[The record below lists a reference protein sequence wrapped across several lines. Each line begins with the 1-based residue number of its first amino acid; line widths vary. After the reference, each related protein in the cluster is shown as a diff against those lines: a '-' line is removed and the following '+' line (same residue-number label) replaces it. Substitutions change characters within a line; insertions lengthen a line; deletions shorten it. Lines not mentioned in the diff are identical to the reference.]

1 MLYILFILFTFTV
14 LILFL
19 YQIQYF
25 LLFSPTYY
33 KREKLGSEFEEL
45 IVETDDKILLEGI
58 IYNPNFLS
66 NNQKITIPTIL
77 FFAGRSHDSVALI
90 QKLATAFPTTK
101 IVTFNYRSYGQSK
114 GNINE
119 KNIFNDASQIASLVK
134 KNYGNFYIVGFSIGS
149 SVASY
154 VASKHENLGVFLI
167 GAFDSITLLAKKKY
181 GLPLLFSH
189 FFRYKFDNIKI
200 VKLIDS
206 NTYIFVSKDDTITY
220 IQNARNLKKNIKN
233 LTYYVEFK
241 NVSHQELL
249 WDDRV
254 ILKINSVLEETSS

>member
-114 GNINE
+114 P
-119 KNIFNDASQIASLVK
+119 
-134 KNYGNFYIVGFSIGS
+134 FY
-149 SVASY
+149 
-154 VASKHENLGVFLI
+154 K
-167 GAFDSITLLAKKKY
+167 
-181 GLPLLFSH
+181 
-189 FFRYKFDNIKI
+189 R
-200 VKLIDS
+200 
-206 NTYIFVSKDDTITY
+206 
-220 IQNARNLKKNIKN
+220 
-233 LTYYVEFK
+233 
-241 NVSHQELL
+241 
-249 WDDRV
+249 
-254 ILKINSVLEETSS
+254 